1 MRRVRLPGRVRQLMS
16 RFSSLAIVVSLTGA
30 LAGSAHAQNQ
40 AEIAARLNEEGKE
53 LMYAD
58 RYAEAAKKFQEA
70 VARVPE
76 AKYFVNLCAARLQE
90 GKLDEALTACNAV
103 DLNNPTPGQKAAA
116 TKLIGRINEEAKKQN
131 LELHGGGGGGGDPG
145 IDPPPPDPS
154 HTEPSRPP
162 PPAYRPAVGRPL
174 GTNLVVATN
183 ADNRYTWTLGIDL
196 FGGGGRVGKPE
207 FYGTAVGGLRIKGD
221 YLLDPFRRIG
231 GQGYLQISHFGQG
244 TRDMATVETLDIFD
258 VGVAAYKH
266 ACLGR
271 TPRLCVT
278 PLAGVHLSLLSPA
291 GEMDATGSQVFNY
304 AGVGGRLEL
313 AVTYAFGRRFE
324 HALSVMAGANLYSRV
339 LSGPSAGDRSGR
351 LSVAEA
357 GLDRGGATGYLGLG
371 YTYRFNTPIGSSPFI
386 ILE

>member
-1 MRRVRLPGRVRQLMS
+1 MS
-16 RFSSLAIVVSLTGA
+16 RFNSLAIVVSLTGA
-30 LAGSAHAQNQ
+30 LAGSAYAESQ

-116 TKLIGRINEEAKKQN
+116 TKLIGRIHEEAKEQN
-131 LELHGGGGGGGDPG
+131 LELHPGGGGGGDPG
-145 IDPPPPDPS
+145 VDPIDPPDPS
-154 HTEPSRPP
+154 VTDPSRPP
-162 PPAYRPAVGRPL
+162 PPAHTPTVGRPL
-174 GTNLVVATN
+174 DTNLVVA
-183 ADNRYTWTLGIDL
+183 ASPANRYTWTLGVDL
-196 FGGGGRVGKPE
+196 FGGGGRVGQTD
-207 FYGTAVGGLRIKGD
+207 FYGTAVGGLRVKGD
-221 YLLDPFRRIG
+221 FLLDPIRRIG
-231 GQGYLQISHFGQG
+231 GQGYLQASHFGSG
-244 TRDMATVETLDIFD
+244 ARDLPDVETLDIFD

-271 TPRLCVT
+271 TPRLCIT
-278 PLAGVHLSLLSPA
+278 PLAGVHLSLMSPA
-291 GEMDATGSQVFNY
+291 GEMDVTGSQVFNY

-313 AVTYAFGRRFE
+313 ALAYAFGQRFE
-324 HALSVMAGANLYSRV
+324 HVVSAMVGANLYSPV
-339 LSGPSAGDRSGR
+339 LAGPSAGNPAGSP
-351 LSVAEA
+351 SAAEA
-357 GLDRGGATGYLGLG
+357 GLDRGGATGYFGLG
-371 YTYRFNTPIGSSPFI
+371 YTYRFDTPIGSTPFI